1 MRLNKYITELAMKSD
16 TKLDVKS
23 KKGRHFNA
31 KITLEDGTQW
41 FFSAENEMGEGDW
54 NIAFWSDQLRGSMSI
69 KDKDKPKTGIQL
81 FAAVEKLT
89 KDFLKLEKPEQF
101 RFSATGV
108 SRIKLYETLA
118 KKILKDGTYKKGQS
132 MRMLQGNNWSFVRK

>member
-1 MRLNKYITELAMKSD
+1 MKLKKYMTELAMKSN

-23 KKGRHFNA
+23 QKGRHFNA
-31 KITLEDGTQW
+31 KISLKNGTQW

-54 NIAFWSDQLRGSMSI
+54 NIAFWESDIYSSSSI
-69 KDKDKPKTGIQL
+69 PDKHKVGLQL

-89 KDFLKLEKPEQF
+89 KDFLKSEKPERF

-118 KKILKDGTYKKGQS
+118 KKILKDGTYEKGPS